1 MNNPFAASYLP
12 RSLGALC
19 ISFTLVASV
28 AAQQWPERPI
38 KLVVPYPPGGL
49 TDVVSRALADEAG
62 KVLGTSVV
70 VENKPGA
77 GGQIGLQSVLSAPRD
92 GYTVAL
98 VVPATMIT
106 LPLTNPAFKIQP
118 LKDFE
123 PITAA
128 VETATVLVVNKDVG
142 PKTLADF
149 TAHARKNT
157 GKLNY
162 GIPGTGTSFHFNNV
176 RMANA
181 LGFEATHV
189 AYPGEVQVYNDLA
202 GGQLQYG
209 LLSVTMRGQIM
220 DGGKV
225 IPLAVTGT
233 KRNASMPQ
241 VPTFKEQGVDF
252 STDGWVGYAVGAGTP
267 PAIVAKLSEAFTKAL
282 RTPAVTDRLTKLG
295 LDVVASTPAQF
306 RIAIQE
312 GTERY
317 GALFRS
323 GAVKID

>member
-1 MNNPFAASYLP
+1 MHTLTRHRFL
-12 RSLGALC
+12 RQLGAL
-19 ISFTLVASV
+19 SFAFATVAS
-28 AAQQWPERPI
+28 ASAQQWPERPI

-49 TDVVSRALADEAG
+49 TDVVTRSIADEAG
-62 KVLGTSVV
+62 RILGTSVV

-77 GGQIGLQSVLSAPRD
+77 GGQIGLQGVLAAPRD

-128 VETATVLVVNKDVG
+128 VETATILVANKELGLKNV
-142 PKTLADF
+142 ADF
-149 TAHARKNT
+149 TAYARKNA

-176 RMANA
+176 RMAN
-181 LGFEATHV
+181 LMGFQATHV
-189 AYPGEVQVYNDLA
+189 AYPGEVQVYNDVA
-202 GGQLQYG
+202 GGQLQYA
-209 LLSVTMRGQIM
+209 LLSVTMRAQIM

-225 IPLAVTGT
+225 VPLAISGA
-233 KRNASMPQ
+233 KRNPQMPQ

-267 PAIVAKLSEAFTKAL
+267 QPIVAKLHEAFAKAL
-282 RTPAVTDRLTKLG
+282 RTPAVHDRLTQLG
-295 LDVVASTPAQF
+295 LEVVATTPAQF
-306 RIAIQE
+306 RESIQE

-317 GALFRS
+317 GTLVRS
-323 GAVKID
+323 GAIKID